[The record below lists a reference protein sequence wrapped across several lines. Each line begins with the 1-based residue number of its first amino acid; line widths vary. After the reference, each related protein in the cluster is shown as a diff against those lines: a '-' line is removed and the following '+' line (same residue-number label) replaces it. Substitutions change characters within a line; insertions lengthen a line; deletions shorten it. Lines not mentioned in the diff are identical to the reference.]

1 MNFRTL
7 ALIAVAVA
15 LPVTQAAASGKPG
28 KETRLGFHLEMDA
41 NDNPR
46 MIFPQEVSGK
56 MRYFSR
62 SASITTTDVAAFSP
76 FPSEDG
82 QSYGVV
88 FQLKPAASRR
98 LSALT
103 ATNQGRWMIS
113 QVSGRVVDG
122 VIIDRQVD
130 DGLIVIWKGVTLA
143 EIEEYDKATPRI
155 GQTKKKK

>member
-1 MNFRTL
+1 MKIRTL
-7 ALIAVAVA
+7 ALLAIAVAFPA
-15 LPVTQAAASGKPG
+15 TLAEASGKPG
-28 KETRLGFHLEMDA
+28 QDARLGFHLEMDA
-41 NDNPR
+41 TDNPR

-62 SASITTTDVAAFSP
+62 SSALTAADIVAFSP

-122 VIIDRQVD
+122 VLIDRQVD
-130 DGLIVIWKGVTLA
+130 DGMIVIWKGVTLA
-143 EIEEYDKATPRI
+143 EIEAYDKVTPRI
-155 GQTKKKK
+155 GQGKKKK